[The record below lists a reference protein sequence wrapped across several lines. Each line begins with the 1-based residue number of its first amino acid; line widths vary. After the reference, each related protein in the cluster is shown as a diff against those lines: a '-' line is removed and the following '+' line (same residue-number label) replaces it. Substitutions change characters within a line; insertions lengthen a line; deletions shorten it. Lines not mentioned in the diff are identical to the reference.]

1 MAQQISLG
9 QNNEIVFTPL
19 VSATTSSSASSMN
32 LAEPIMPATPVAA
45 QIRIQNLSLSYPLEG
60 RTVDILRQVHLEVA
74 PGQRVAITGP
84 SGSGKTSL
92 LLLLAGLESPTGGQI
107 QVDEQVITT
116 MGRDALAD
124 WRRSQVGII
133 FQSFHLLPSLTAL
146 ENVALPL
153 QMLASSDALD
163 RAKQALADVGLQER
177 AHHRPGL
184 MSGGEQQRVAIARAL
199 VHRPRLLLA
208 DEPTGNLDAQNGQRV
223 EDLLFALSQAMGTTL
238 ILITHDPA
246 LAARCDR
253 VLRVQGGQLV
263 EAV

>member
-1 MAQQISLG
+1 MKPS
-9 QNNEIVFTPL
+9 EPF
-19 VSATTSSSASSMN
+19 VSAGAK
-32 LAEPIMPATPVAA
+32 AA
-45 QIRIQNLSLSYPLEG
+45 RVEIQDLSLSYPLEG
-60 RTVDILRQVHLEVA
+60 RRVEILRRVHLQVE

-92 LLLLAGLESPTGGQI
+92 LLLLAGLESPTAGRI
-107 QVDEQVITT
+107 CVDAHDITA

-124 WRRSQVGII
+124 WRRAQVGII

-153 QMLASSDALD
+153 QMLGVADALS
-163 RAKQALADVGLQER
+163 RAEQALADVGLQER
-177 AHHRPGL
+177 AKHRPGL

-199 VHRPRLLLA
+199 VHKPRLLLA

-246 LAARCDR
+246 LASRCDR
-253 VLRVQGGQLV
+253 VLRVQAGQLV
-263 EAV
+263 EGV